1 MIIQISQSK
10 FTSFI
15 INLQKKPRNCGGMIL
30 VVGEKALGE
39 PTPELLAAANAL
51 LNCRTKT
58 HVAATTNKLQPH
70 QPLGGMRRPWS
81 YNQPTLTQYKQ
92 YERVLNPPPNSIYNI
107 WRQGDKV
114 YRPQASNRSE
124 VYITFAIS

>member
-1 MIIQISQSK
+1 MCENDNKDISVLIYIFYYL
-10 FTSFI
+10 FT
-15 INLQKKPRNCGGMIL
+15 KKRNCGGMIL

-58 HVAATTNKLQPH
+58 HVAATTTPTAF
-70 QPLGGMRRPWS
+70 GGIRIPWS

-92 YERVLNPPPNSIYNI
+92 YERVPSHLLDNMDFDYGSHEV
-107 WRQGDKV
+107 KV
-114 YRPQASNRSE
+114 
-124 VYITFAIS
+124 ILGIMKI

>member
-1 MIIQISQSK
+1 MEK
-10 FTSFI
+10 M
-15 INLQKKPRNCGGMIL
+15 GGMIL
-30 VVGEKALGE
+30 VAGEKAPGE

-58 HVAATTNKLQPH
+58 HVAATTNQTTTPTAI
-70 QPLGGMRRPWS
+70 GGMRIPWS

-92 YERVLNPPPNSIYNI
+92 YERVLNLPPNSIYNI

-124 VYITFAIS
+124 VYIAFAIS